1 MRTRLFAVASAI
13 ALAGCSPTTP
23 YERPPEPPP
32 PALGYTLSGLV
43 SDQFGVP
50 LAASDVQAIEAGG
63 RIHRTQTGAD
73 GRYRLT
79 NLTGPIAVVVSY
91 ELFPSESKSVTM
103 TANSTLD
110 FVVTITPAPPLSA
123 GAIPI
128 AVGEAVNE
136 TIDAAVDPFCE
147 PNWDSHSPCRQF
159 VLVPQASE
167 DVRIVLT
174 WVGAADALELHLIN
188 PLLGR
193 VLGNVS
199 PLASTEIT
207 ARVEPLHAYEIRVM
221 AYYGP
226 MKFRLSVERK

>member
-1 MRTRLFAVASAI
+1 MRTRLFVLVSAI

-23 YERPPEPPP
+23 YQRPPEPPP
-32 PALGYTLSGLV
+32 PDLGYTLSGLV

-50 LAASDVQAIEAGG
+50 LVASDVRAIEAAG
-63 RIHRTQTGAD
+63 RIHRTQTGSD

-79 NLTGPIAVVVSY
+79 SLTGPIAVIGSY
-91 ELFPSESKSVTM
+91 ELFPSESKSVTI

-110 FVVTITPAPPLSA
+110 FVVTISPAPPLPA

-136 TIDAAVDPFCE
+136 MVDAAVDPLCE
-147 PNWDSHSPCRQF
+147 PVWDAHSPCRQF

-167 DVRIVLT
+167 DVRILLT
-174 WVGAADALELHLIN
+174 WVGAGDALELHLIN
-188 PLLGR
+188 PLVGRLLGKA
-193 VLGNVS
+193 S
-199 PLASTEIT
+199 PLASAEID

-226 MKFRLSVERK
+226 MKFRLSVERR